1 MGINLNIDIEKN
13 ANGFDIYLSDNNGG
27 SGVEVY
33 GSTADEVIENLT
45 PYIHDYL
52 YRLEHPE
59 EFEDNDDDYEDE
71 DDE

>member
-13 ANGFDIYLSDNNGG
+13 EDGFDIYLSDNEGG
-27 SGVEVY
+27 SGIEVY
-33 GSTADEVIENLT
+33 GSTADEAIENLT

-59 EFEDNDDDYEDE
+59 EFEDSDDDDYEDE
-71 DDE
+71 E

>member
-13 ANGFDIYLSDNNGG
+13 KDGFDIYLSDDAGG
-27 SGVEVY
+27 SGIEVY
-33 GSTADEVIENLT
+33 GSTADETIENLT

-59 EFEDNDDDYEDE
+59 EFVNEDE
-71 DDE
+71 DEE